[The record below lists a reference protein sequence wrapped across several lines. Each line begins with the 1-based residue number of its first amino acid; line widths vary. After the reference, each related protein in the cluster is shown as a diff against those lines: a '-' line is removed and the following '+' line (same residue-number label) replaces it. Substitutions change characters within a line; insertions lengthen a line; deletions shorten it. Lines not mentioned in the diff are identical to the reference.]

1 MVFGLPNCIR
11 ISRPIFRPPFL
22 GRLQRLGWL
31 DESHRDFAESLW
43 RTASERVGTDGA
55 VVDGCAGAGAGDSL
69 RFYLDRAAEF
79 GQDDRAG
86 NLALWFA
93 VKMERLRRGGDPK

>member
-1 MVFGLPNCIR
+1 M
-11 ISRPIFRPPFL
+11 
-22 GRLQRLGWL
+22 
-31 DESHRDFAESLW
+31 
-43 RTASERVGTDGA
+43 DGA
-55 VVDGCAGAGAGDSL
+55 VVDGCAGAGAGDSR

-93 VKMERLRRGGDPK
+93 VEMERLRRGGDPK